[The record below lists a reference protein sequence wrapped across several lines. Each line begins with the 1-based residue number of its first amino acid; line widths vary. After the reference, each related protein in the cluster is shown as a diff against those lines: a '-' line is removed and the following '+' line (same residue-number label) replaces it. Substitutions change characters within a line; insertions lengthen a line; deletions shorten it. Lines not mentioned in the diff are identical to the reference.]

1 MHMQKLRDAIEAYRP
16 VNEQEYRDREVMLYA
31 LDALDAPL
39 TRDNPIAH
47 FSASSWIVNPRRD
60 RALMAWHNIYRT
72 WAWTGGHADGEADL
86 LSVAL
91 REAREETGIAQ
102 ITPVSPAIYSLEV
115 LPVNA
120 HIKRGKFV
128 SAHLHLNVTYLLT
141 ADDTQPIRAKPDENS
156 AVAWLPL
163 AEAADNR
170 DEPFM
175 ATIYKKLNQ
184 KLTQPASGGV
194 Q

>member
-1 MHMQKLRDAIEAYRP
+1 MDELREQLARYIPWD
-16 VNEQEYRDREVMLYA
+16 EQETADRELMLHA
-31 LDALDAPL
+31 LDALESPL
-39 TRDNPIAH
+39 TRDNGFAH
-47 FSASSWIVNPRRD
+47 FTASCWIVNPSRT

-91 REAREETGIAQ
+91 REAREETGVEA
-102 ITPVSPAIYSLEV
+102 ITPVTREIYSLEI

-120 HIKRGKFV
+120 HVKRGKFV

-141 ADDTQPIRAKPDENS
+141 ADDAQPLRVKPDENS

-163 AEAADNR
+163 EDAAENR

-175 ATIYKKLNQ
+175 AVIYRKLNA
-184 KLTQPASGGV
+184 KLNAPNIRKHH
-194 Q
+194 